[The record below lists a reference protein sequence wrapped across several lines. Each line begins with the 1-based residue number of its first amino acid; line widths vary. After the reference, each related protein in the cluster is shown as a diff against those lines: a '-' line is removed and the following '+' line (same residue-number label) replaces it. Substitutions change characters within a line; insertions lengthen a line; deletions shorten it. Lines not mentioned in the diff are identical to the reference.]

1 MEKCTG
7 ATVAQKEKVRKTTQR
22 GKKIKMVTTLTS
34 LTPGGTV
41 GTETLQQVR
50 DYAMAARSSSS
61 STSASQPPPRKKV
74 KKTVPTHQSKTDSV
88 GLKHSPEKPTFTKKL
103 QGGCYLL
110 VLLDL
115 LMWNEG
121 PRG

>member
-1 MEKCTG
+1 MQIVPLLWMHMFDKKLPAVVEEEQLRKNNSELSIDD
-7 ATVAQKEKVRKTTQR
+7 VAVWIESNKGLEGRFCWF
-22 GKKIKMVTTLTS
+22 
-34 LTPGGTV
+34 
-41 GTETLQQVR
+41 ETL
-50 DYAMAARSSSS
+50 ARE
-61 STSASQPPPRKKV
+61 TNFYQ
-74 KKTVPTHQSKTDSV
+74 
-88 GLKHSPEKPTFTKKL
+88 KL

>member
-1 MEKCTG
+1 MQIVPLLWMHMFDKKLPAVVEEE
-7 ATVAQKEKVRKTTQR
+7 QLRKNNSELS
-22 GKKIKMVTTLTS
+22 I
-34 LTPGGTV
+34 
-41 GTETLQQVR
+41 
-50 DYAMAARSSSS
+50 D
-61 STSASQPPPRKKV
+61 
-74 KKTVPTHQSKTDSV
+74 D
-88 GLKHSPEKPTFTKKL
+88 KPTFTKKL